1 MYSSFHFQK
10 IFWVDEK
17 LVFKCCPLNDDQTTG
32 NFDNTVLVNVKTVEN
47 IIKDIEDVNLLLDIQ
62 KGEILNQLNYNGLLT
77 MREQ

>member
-10 IFWVDEK
+10 IFWADEK
-17 LVFKCCPLNDDQTTG
+17 LVFKCCPLNDDQMTG
-32 NFDNTVLVNVKTVEN
+32 NFDKTVLVNVKTVEN

-62 KGEILNQLNYNGLLT
+62 KGEILNQLNYNGSLT

>member
-32 NFDNTVLVNVKTVEN
+32 NFDKTSNVNVKTVEN

-62 KGEILNQLNYNGLLT
+62 KGEILNQLNYNGSLT

>member
-1 MYSSFHFQK
+1 MYSSFYFQK

-32 NFDNTVLVNVKTVEN
+32 NFDKTSNVNVQTVEN

-62 KGEILNQLNYNGLLT
+62 KGEILNQLNYNGSLT

>member
-62 KGEILNQLNYNGLLT
+62 KGEILNQLNYNGSLT

>member
-32 NFDNTVLVNVKTVEN
+32 NFDKTVLVNVKTVEN
-47 IIKDIEDVNLLLDIQ
+47 IISDTEDINLLLDIQ
-62 KGEILNQLNYNGLLT
+62 KGEILNQLNYNGSLT